1 MESKR
6 TIFRPVPISEVCG
19 QWEPS
24 AHHQLVPGWP
34 GHLRDGHPAELHQ
47 AQHLCGQVRRING
60 NAAIEEGQIK
70 SLVLNMCS
78 EYTQQN
84 RAIYLCTLY

>member
-24 AHHQLVPGWP
+24 AHHQLVPGRP

-47 AQHLCGQVRRING
+47 A
-60 NAAIEEGQIK
+60 
-70 SLVLNMCS
+70 
-78 EYTQQN
+78 
-84 RAIYLCTLY
+84 